1 MMNDTLRLKGTLNY
15 RKNSNRP
22 GPPSLPKNGVVT
34 SDHLKKLRSQ
44 LQRLLDF
51 WEKEDLFEG
60 ALLSI
65 YYKAVIAK
73 SNRIKAYIKKNSS
86 SPNNSIVG
94 ARFHGE
100 KKKHVITHLVSLDLI
115 RVDIENLNIVI
126 QNIDGNFSGKVTC
139 DIINQVNN
147 GELGLEGIKKTK
159 FSQYVVDSFYI
170 EKFDIYYNSDLK
182 EEDSIVSLFD
192 LNQNLKETLGNL
204 GIDIGEHRIYDNTT
218 VLMTPS
224 EINIL
229 KNRASFLISMAVTD
243 ISKLDRFELEMELG
257 DNEHINIPSPSKEPT
272 IGVIDTL
279 FDERVYF
286 SEWVEYFDL
295 VSEDIEKQD
304 RDYEHG
310 TAITSILVD
319 GPTINPEL
327 QDNCGR
333 FKVRHFGV
341 AVSKN
346 FSSFNIMKAI
356 SDIVISNP
364 EIKVWN
370 LSLGSNKEKP
380 ENFISPEAS
389 ILDKIQYDN
398 NVIFIVSGTNKP
410 SNVQGSMSIGAPAD
424 SINSIVVNSVDID
437 NNPATYSREGIVL
450 SFYNKPDV
458 SCFGG
463 DKSSLMRVCMPHG
476 EAIVK
481 GTSFA
486 APWITRKV
494 AYLIEVLGFSRE
506 EAKALI
512 IDSATTWKENKYK
525 SNLVGYGVVPKD
537 VNEIVKSKNDE
548 IKFIISGECKM
559 YETYSHAIP
568 VPVVNNEHPYL
579 AKATLCYFPFSE
591 RNQGV
596 DYTSTELDFKFG
608 RIDNKNKIK
617 AIDKNKQD
625 TDGNYFYE
633 NEARKNFRKWD
644 NIKHYT
650 EELKPL
656 SRGRKSYNNGM
667 WSFNIKV
674 KERVDKKYGEN
685 IKFGVVV
692 RLKELEGKNR
702 IEDFIYNCQLKG
714 WLVDRV
720 NVESRIEIYNQ
731 AEEEITFD

>member
-65 YYKAVIAK
+65 YYRAVIAK

-86 SPNNSIVG
+86 SPNDSIVG

-182 EEDSIVSLFD
+182 EENSIISLFD
-192 LNQNLKETLGNL
+192 LNQNLKETLRNL

-243 ISKLDRFELEMELG
+243 ISKLDGFELEMELG

-279 FDERVYF
+279 FDKRVYF

-463 DKSSLMRVCMPHG
+463 DKSNLMRVCMPHG

>member
-1 MMNDTLRLKGTLNY
+1 DTL
-15 RKNSNRP
+15 
-22 GPPSLPKNGVVT
+22 
-34 SDHLKKLRSQ
+34 
-44 LQRLLDF
+44 
-51 WEKEDLFEG
+51 EK
-60 ALLSI
+60 
-65 YYKAVIAK
+65 
-73 SNRIKAYIKKNSS
+73 
-86 SPNNSIVG
+86 
-94 ARFHGE
+94 
-100 KKKHVITHLVSLDLI
+100 
-115 RVDIENLNIVI
+115 
-126 QNIDGNFSGKVTC
+126 
-139 DIINQVNN
+139 
-147 GELGLEGIKKTK
+147 
-159 FSQYVVDSFYI
+159 
-170 EKFDIYYNSDLK
+170 
-182 EEDSIVSLFD
+182 
-192 LNQNLKETLGNL
+192 L
-204 GIDIGEHRIYDNTT
+204 GIDIGEHRFFDNTT

-229 KNRASFLISMAVTD
+229 KNRASYLISMSVTD
-243 ISKLDRFELEMELG
+243 ISKFDRFELEMEPG
-257 DNEHINIPSPSKEPT
+257 ENGYINIPRPNNEPI

-286 SEWVEYFDL
+286 SDWVEYHDL
-295 VSEDIEKQD
+295 VSEDIDKQA

-356 SDIVISNP
+356 SDIVTSNP
-364 EIKVWN
+364 DIKVWN

-410 SNVQGSMSIGAPAD
+410 LSVKGSMSIGAPAD
-424 SINSIVVNSVDID
+424 SINSIVVNSVDIE

-463 DKSSLMRVCMPHG
+463 DKSKLMRVCMPNG

-537 VNEIVKSKNDE
+537 VNEIVKSRDDE

-559 YETYSHAIP
+559 YETYSHTIP
-568 VPVVNNEHPYL
+568 VPVVNDEHPYL

-608 RIDNKNKIK
+608 RIDNKNNIK

-625 TDGNYFYE
+625 TEGSYFYE
-633 NEARKNFRKWD
+633 DEARKNFRKWD
-644 NIKHYT
+644 NVKHYT
-650 EELKPL
+650 EELKSR

-674 KERVDKKYGEN
+674 KERVGKKYGEN
-685 IKFGVVV
+685 IKFGVVI

-714 WLVDRV
+714 WLVERV
-720 NVESRIEIYNQ
+720 NVENRIEIYNQ

>member
-1 MMNDTLRLKGTLNY
+1 
-15 RKNSNRP
+15 
-22 GPPSLPKNGVVT
+22 
-34 SDHLKKLRSQ
+34 
-44 LQRLLDF
+44 
-51 WEKEDLFEG
+51 
-60 ALLSI
+60 
-65 YYKAVIAK
+65 
-73 SNRIKAYIKKNSS
+73 
-86 SPNNSIVG
+86 
-94 ARFHGE
+94 
-100 KKKHVITHLVSLDLI
+100 
-115 RVDIENLNIVI
+115 
-126 QNIDGNFSGKVTC
+126 
-139 DIINQVNN
+139 
-147 GELGLEGIKKTK
+147 
-159 FSQYVVDSFYI
+159 
-170 EKFDIYYNSDLK
+170 DLK

-463 DKSSLMRVCMPHG
+463 DKSNLMRVCMPHG

-685 IKFGVVV
+685 IKFGVVI

>member
-1 MMNDTLRLKGTLNY
+1 
-15 RKNSNRP
+15 
-22 GPPSLPKNGVVT
+22 
-34 SDHLKKLRSQ
+34 
-44 LQRLLDF
+44 
-51 WEKEDLFEG
+51 
-60 ALLSI
+60 
-65 YYKAVIAK
+65 
-73 SNRIKAYIKKNSS
+73 
-86 SPNNSIVG
+86 
-94 ARFHGE
+94 
-100 KKKHVITHLVSLDLI
+100 
-115 RVDIENLNIVI
+115 
-126 QNIDGNFSGKVTC
+126 
-139 DIINQVNN
+139 
-147 GELGLEGIKKTK
+147 
-159 FSQYVVDSFYI
+159 
-170 EKFDIYYNSDLK
+170 
-182 EEDSIVSLFD
+182 
-192 LNQNLKETLGNL
+192 
-204 GIDIGEHRIYDNTT
+204 
-218 VLMTPS
+218 
-224 EINIL
+224 
-229 KNRASFLISMAVTD
+229 
-243 ISKLDRFELEMELG
+243 
-257 DNEHINIPSPSKEPT
+257 
-272 IGVIDTL
+272 
-279 FDERVYF
+279 
-286 SEWVEYFDL
+286 L
-295 VSEDIEKQD
+295 VSEDIDKQA
-304 RDYEHG
+304 RDYQHG

-356 SDIVISNP
+356 SDIVTSNP
-364 EIKVWN
+364 DIKVWN

-410 SNVQGSMSIGAPAD
+410 LSVKGSMSIGAPAD
-424 SINSIVVNSVDID
+424 SINSIVVNSVDIE

-463 DKSSLMRVCMPHG
+463 DKSKLMRVCMPNG

-537 VNEIVKSKNDE
+537 VNEIVKSRDDE

-559 YETYSHAIP
+559 YETYSHTIP
-568 VPVVNNEHPYL
+568 VPVVNDEHPYL

-608 RIDNKNKIK
+608 RIDNKNNIK

-625 TDGNYFYE
+625 TEGSYFYE
-633 NEARKNFRKWD
+633 DEARKNFRKWD
-644 NIKHYT
+644 NVKHYT
-650 EELKPL
+650 EELKSR

-685 IKFGVVV
+685 IKFGVVI

-714 WLVDRV
+714 WLVERV
-720 NVESRIEIYNQ
+720 NVENRIEIYNQ

>member
-295 VSEDIEKQD
+295 VNEDIEKQD

-463 DKSSLMRVCMPHG
+463 DKSNLMRVCMPHG

>member
-1 MMNDTLRLKGTLNY
+1 MNDTLRLKGTLNY

-100 KKKHVITHLVSLDLI
+100 KKKHIITHLVSLDLI

-463 DKSSLMRVCMPHG
+463 DKSNLMRVCMPHG

-685 IKFGVVV
+685 IKFGVVI

>member
-1 MMNDTLRLKGTLNY
+1 MNDTLRLKGTLNY

-410 SNVQGSMSIGAPAD
+410 SNVQGGMSIGAPAD

-463 DKSSLMRVCMPHG
+463 DKSNLMRVCMPHG

>member
-1 MMNDTLRLKGTLNY
+1 
-15 RKNSNRP
+15 
-22 GPPSLPKNGVVT
+22 
-34 SDHLKKLRSQ
+34 
-44 LQRLLDF
+44 
-51 WEKEDLFEG
+51 
-60 ALLSI
+60 
-65 YYKAVIAK
+65 
-73 SNRIKAYIKKNSS
+73 
-86 SPNNSIVG
+86 
-94 ARFHGE
+94 
-100 KKKHVITHLVSLDLI
+100 
-115 RVDIENLNIVI
+115 
-126 QNIDGNFSGKVTC
+126 
-139 DIINQVNN
+139 
-147 GELGLEGIKKTK
+147 
-159 FSQYVVDSFYI
+159 
-170 EKFDIYYNSDLK
+170 
-182 EEDSIVSLFD
+182 
-192 LNQNLKETLGNL
+192 
-204 GIDIGEHRIYDNTT
+204 IYDNTT

-463 DKSSLMRVCMPHG
+463 DKSNLMRVCMPHG

-685 IKFGVVV
+685 IKFGVVI

>member
-1 MMNDTLRLKGTLNY
+1 MNDTLRLKGTLNY
-15 RKNSNRP
+15 RKNNTRP
-22 GPPSLPKNGVVT
+22 GPPNLPKNGVVT
-34 SDHLKKLRSQ
+34 SDHLKKLQSQ
-44 LQRLLDF
+44 LQRLLNF

-65 YYKAVIAK
+65 YYKSVIAK

-86 SPNNSIVG
+86 STNNSVVG

-100 KKKHVITHLVSLDLI
+100 KSKHVITHLVSLDLI
-115 RVDIENLNIVI
+115 RADIANLNIII
-126 QNIDGNFSGKVTC
+126 QNIDEKFSGEVTR
-139 DIINQVNN
+139 DIITQVNN
-147 GELGLEGIKKTK
+147 KELDLEGIKKSK

-170 EKFDIYYNSDLK
+170 DKFDIFYNTDLK

-192 LNQNLKETLGNL
+192 VNQNLKETLASL

-229 KNRASFLISMAVTD
+229 KNRASFLISMTVTD
-243 ISKLDRFELEMELG
+243 ISQLDRFELEMEP
-257 DNEHINIPSPSKEPT
+257 DVNEHISIPNPSKEPT

-286 SEWVEYFDL
+286 SNWVEYYDL
-295 VSEDIEKQD
+295 VSEDIEKHD

-356 SDIVISNP
+356 SGIVISNP

-398 NVIFIVSGTNKP
+398 DVIFIVSGTNKP
-410 SNVQGSMSIGAPAD
+410 INVQRSMSIGAPAD
-424 SINSIVVNSVDID
+424 SINSLVVNSVDIE

-463 DKSSLMRVCMPHG
+463 DKSNLMRVCMPHG
-476 EAIVK
+476 ENIVK

-525 SNLVGYGVVPKD
+525 SDLVGYGVVPKD

-548 IKFIISGECKM
+548 IKFIVSGECKM

-608 RIDNKNKIK
+608 RVDNKNEIR

-625 TDGNYFYE
+625 TDGNYYYE
-633 NEARKNFRKWD
+633 DEARKNFRKWD
-644 NIKHYT
+644 NVKHYT
-650 EELKPL
+650 EVLKPR
-656 SRGRKSYNNGM
+656 SRGRKSYNNGI
-667 WSFNIKV
+667 WSFSIKV

-685 IKFGVVV
+685 IKFSVVV

>member
-1 MMNDTLRLKGTLNY
+1 M
-15 RKNSNRP
+15 
-22 GPPSLPKNGVVT
+22 
-34 SDHLKKLRSQ
+34 
-44 LQRLLDF
+44 
-51 WEKEDLFEG
+51 
-60 ALLSI
+60 
-65 YYKAVIAK
+65 
-73 SNRIKAYIKKNSS
+73 
-86 SPNNSIVG
+86 
-94 ARFHGE
+94 
-100 KKKHVITHLVSLDLI
+100 SLDLI

-182 EEDSIVSLFD
+182 KENSIVSLFD

-243 ISKLDRFELEMELG
+243 ISKLDGFELEMELG

-463 DKSSLMRVCMPHG
+463 DKSNLMRVCMPHG

-720 NVESRIEIYNQ
+720 NVENRIEIYNQ

>member
-34 SDHLKKLRSQ
+34 SDDLKKLRSQ

-86 SPNNSIVG
+86 SPNDSIVG

-182 EEDSIVSLFD
+182 KENSIVSLFD

-243 ISKLDRFELEMELG
+243 ISKLDGFELEMELG

-410 SNVQGSMSIGAPAD
+410 SNVQGGMSIGAPAD

-463 DKSSLMRVCMPHG
+463 DKSNLMRVCMPHG

-625 TDGNYFYE
+625 IDGNYFYE

-720 NVESRIEIYNQ
+720 NVENRIEIYNQ

>member
-1 MMNDTLRLKGTLNY
+1 MNDTLRLKGTLNY

-463 DKSSLMRVCMPHG
+463 DKSNLMRVCMPHG

>member
-1 MMNDTLRLKGTLNY
+1 MNDTLRLKGTLNY
-15 RKNSNRP
+15 KKNSNRP
-22 GPPSLPKNGVVT
+22 GSPQLPKNGVVT
-34 SDHLKKLRSQ
+34 SNHLKKLRSQ
-44 LQRLLDF
+44 LQRLLNF

-65 YYKAVIAK
+65 YYKGVIAK
-73 SNRIKAYIKKNSS
+73 SNRIKAYIKQKSS
-86 SPNNSIVG
+86 SPNDTIVG
-94 ARFHGE
+94 ARFHGK
-100 KKKHVITHLVSLDLI
+100 KKKHVITHLVYLDLI
-115 RVDIENLNIVI
+115 RSDIENLNIVI
-126 QNIDGNFSGKVTC
+126 QNIDENFSGEVTY

-147 GELGLEGIKKTK
+147 EVIALKGIKKNK

-170 EKFDIYYNSDLK
+170 EKFDIFYNSDLK
-182 EEDSIVSLFD
+182 EEDAIVSLFD
-192 LNQNLKETLGNL
+192 LKQNLKDTLEKL
-204 GIDIGEHRIYDNTT
+204 GIDIGEHRFFDNTT

-229 KNRASFLISMAVTD
+229 KNRASYLISMSVTD
-243 ISKLDRFELEMELG
+243 ISKFDRFELEMEPG
-257 DNEHINIPSPSKEPT
+257 ENGHINIPRPNNEPI

-286 SEWVEYFDL
+286 SDWVEYHDL
-295 VSEDIEKQD
+295 VSEDIDKQA

-341 AVSKN
+341 AVSKS

-356 SDIVISNP
+356 SDIVTSNP
-364 EIKVWN
+364 DIKVWN

-410 SNVQGSMSIGAPAD
+410 LSVKGSMSIGAPAD
-424 SINSIVVNSVDID
+424 SINSIVVNSVDIE

-463 DKSSLMRVCMPHG
+463 DKSKLMRVCMPNG

-537 VNEIVKSKNDE
+537 VNEIVKSRDDE

-559 YETYSHAIP
+559 YETYSHTIP
-568 VPVVNNEHPYL
+568 VPVVNDEHPYL

-608 RIDNKNKIK
+608 RIDNKNNIK

-625 TDGNYFYE
+625 TEGSYFYE
-633 NEARKNFRKWD
+633 DEARKNFRKWD
-644 NIKHYT
+644 NVKHYT
-650 EELKPL
+650 EELKSR

-674 KERVDKKYGEN
+674 KERVGKKYGEN
-685 IKFGVVV
+685 IKFGVVI

-714 WLVDRV
+714 WLVERV
-720 NVESRIEIYNQ
+720 NVENRIEIYNQ

>member
-1 MMNDTLRLKGTLNY
+1 MNDTLRLKGTLNY

-22 GPPSLPKNGVVT
+22 GPSSLPKNGVVT

-463 DKSSLMRVCMPHG
+463 DKSNLMRVCMPHG

>member
-463 DKSSLMRVCMPHG
+463 DKSNLMRVCMPHG

-685 IKFGVVV
+685 IKFGVVI

>member
-1 MMNDTLRLKGTLNY
+1 MNDALRLKGTLNY

-22 GPPSLPKNGVVT
+22 GPPKLPKQGTVT
-34 SDHLKKLRSQ
+34 SNDLKKLQSQ
-44 LQRLLDF
+44 LKRLLDF

-65 YYKAVIAK
+65 YYKTIIAK
-73 SNRIKAYIKKNSS
+73 SNRIKAFIKKNSA
-86 SPNNSIVG
+86 SPNNSVVG

-100 KKKHVITHLVSLDLI
+100 NKKKHVITHLVDLDLI
-115 RVDIENLNIVI
+115 RNDILNLNLVIEN
-126 QNIDGNFSGKVTC
+126 IDKKFNGTVTH
-139 DIINQVNN
+139 DIINQVNC
-147 GELGLEGIKKTK
+147 EDLLVDGIKKSK

-170 EKFDIYYNSDLK
+170 EKFDVFYNTDLK

-192 LNQNLKETLGNL
+192 LNQTLKDTLENL
-204 GIDIGEHRIYDNTT
+204 GINIGENRIFDNTT

-243 ISKLDRFELEMELG
+243 ISKLDRFELEI
-257 DNEHINIPSPSKEPT
+257 NEDVKHHINIPSPGKEPT

-279 FDERVYF
+279 FDKRVYF
-286 SEWVEYFDL
+286 SDWVEYHDL
-295 VSEDIEKQD
+295 VSENIEKHG

-310 TAITSILVD
+310 TAVTSILVD
-319 GPTINPEL
+319 GPRINPEL

-356 SDIVISNP
+356 SNIVVSNP
-364 EIKVWN
+364 DIKVWN

-398 NVIFIVSGTNKP
+398 DVIFIVSGTNKP
-410 SNVQGSMSIGAPAD
+410 SNVKGSMSIGAPAD

-450 SFYNKPDV
+450 SFYNKPDI

-463 DKSSLMRVCMPHG
+463 DKGNLMRVCTPTG
-476 EAIVK
+476 EGIVQ

-512 IDSATTWKENKYK
+512 IDSATSWEENKYK
-525 SNLVGYGVVPKD
+525 SNLVGYGIVPKD
-537 VNEIVKSKNDE
+537 INEIVKSKKDE
-548 IKFIISGECKM
+548 IKFIISGECKL
-559 YETYSHAIP
+559 YETYSHTIP
-568 VPVVNNEHPYL
+568 IPVVNNEHPYL

-608 RIDNKNKIK
+608 RIDNNDNIK

-625 TDGNYFYE
+625 TEGNYVYE
-633 NEARKNFRKWD
+633 DEARKNFRKWD
-644 NIKHYT
+644 NVKHYT
-650 EELKPL
+650 EELKPR
-656 SRGRKSYNNGM
+656 SKARKSYNNGM

-674 KERVDKKYGEN
+674 KERVDKKYGKD
-685 IKFGVVV
+685 IRFGIVI
-692 RLKELEGKNR
+692 RLKELKGENR
-702 IEDFIYNCQLKG
+702 IDDFIYNCQLKG
-714 WLVDRV
+714 WLVERI
-720 NVESRIEIYNQ
+720 NVENKIEIHNQ
-731 AEEEITFD
+731 AEEEIIFD

>member
-1 MMNDTLRLKGTLNY
+1 MNDTLRLKGTLNY

-463 DKSSLMRVCMPHG
+463 DKSNLMRVCMPHG

-685 IKFGVVV
+685 IKFGVVI